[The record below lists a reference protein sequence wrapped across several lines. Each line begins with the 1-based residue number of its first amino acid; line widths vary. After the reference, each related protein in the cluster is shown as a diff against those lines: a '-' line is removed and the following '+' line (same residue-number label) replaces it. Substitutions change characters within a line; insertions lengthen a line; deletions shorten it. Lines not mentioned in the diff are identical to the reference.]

1 MKGEKMIYFLKGKVA
16 HIDGDTVVVDV
27 HDVGYQILV
36 SHIDEYETGKDV
48 FLYTYNVVREDEQY
62 LVGFAT
68 LEEKSVFLSLI
79 KVKGLGPRTAI
90 NALRATNPQQIVT
103 AIASNNVAYL
113 KKLPGIGAKAAA
125 QIILDL
131 KGVLTGGEKGNPEVY
146 EDVYDAL
153 KSMGFKGAAID
164 RVLAT
169 INEPDACCEDVLKLA
184 LNKLNELKKK

>member
-1 MKGEKMIYFLKGKVA
+1 MIYFLKGRVA
-16 HIDGDTVVVDV
+16 HLDKDTVIVDV
-27 HDVGYQILV
+27 HDVGYQVLV
-36 SHIDEYETGKDV
+36 SRIDDFEIGQEV
-48 FLYTYNVVREDEQY
+48 LVYTHNVVREDEQY
-62 LVGFAT
+62 LVGFKT

-90 NALRATNPQQIVT
+90 NALKATTPQQVIT

-131 KGVLTGGEKGNPEVY
+131 KGILAGGEKGNPEVY

-153 KSMGFKGAAID
+153 KEMGFKGAAID

-169 INEPDACCEDVLKLA
+169 INEPDAKPEDVLRIA
-184 LNKLNELKKK
+184 LSKLNELKKK

>member
-1 MKGEKMIYFLKGKVA
+1 MIYFLKGKVA
-16 HIDGDTVVVDV
+16 LIDKDTVVIDV
-27 HDVGYQILV
+27 RDVGYQVLV
-36 SHIDEYETGKDV
+36 SHIDDFEVGQEV
-48 FLYTYNVVREDEQY
+48 LVYTYNVVREDEQY
-62 LVGFAT
+62 LVGFKT

-90 NALRATNPQQIVT
+90 GALSSTTPQDVIA

-131 KGVLTGGEKGNPEVY
+131 KGELTGTKGDPGVY
-146 EDVYDAL
+146 EEVYDAL
-153 KSMGFKGAAID
+153 KELGFKGAAID

-169 INEPDACCEDVLKLA
+169 INEQNASSEEVLRIA
-184 LNKLNELKKK
+184 LSKLKKN

>member
-1 MKGEKMIYFLKGKVA
+1 MIYFLKGRVA
-16 HIDGDTVVVDV
+16 LKDKDTVVIDV
-27 HDVGYQILV
+27 NNVGYQVLV
-36 SHIDEYETGKDV
+36 SHIDDYEIGEEV
-48 FLYTYNVVREDEQY
+48 LVYTYNVVREDEQY
-62 LVGFAT
+62 LVGFSS
-68 LEEKSVFLSLI
+68 LDEKSVFLSLI

-90 NALRATNPQQIVT
+90 GALSSTTPTEVVN

-131 KGVLTGGEKGNPEVY
+131 KGELTGGSKGDPGVY

-153 KSMGFKGAAID
+153 KAMGFKGAAID

-169 INEPDACCEDVLKLA
+169 INEPGASSEDILRIALSKLR
-184 LNKLNELKKK
+184 K

>member
-1 MKGEKMIYFLKGKVA
+1 MIYFLKGRVELK
-16 HIDGDTVVVDV
+16 DKDTVIIDV
-27 HDVGYQILV
+27 NNVGYQVLV
-36 SHIDEYETGKDV
+36 SHIDDYMVGQEV
-48 FLYTYNVVREDEQY
+48 LVYTYNVVREDEQY
-62 LVGFAT
+62 LVGFSS

-90 NALRATNPQQIVT
+90 GALSATTPNEVVN

-131 KGVLTGGEKGNPEVY
+131 KGELTGGSKGDPGVY
-146 EDVYDAL
+146 EDVYEAL
-153 KSMGFKGAAID
+153 KGLGFKGAAID

-169 INEPDACCEDVLKLA
+169 INEPGASSEDILRIALSKLR
-184 LNKLNELKKK
+184 K